1 MKEIN
6 FRKSMLDYF
15 VDRKKSKKNKDT
27 NTLVSSLSNST
38 PIKPKRQTG
47 KKDKERRF
55 VKYHLTPLTKSNNK
69 LNFKPSIYN
78 MPEMESPTDGSVSV
92 NKKTKK
98 KEVPI
103 VNQNK
108 NKERYSNIN
117 VERPLNDIKNTLSM
131 LLQNNK
137 TKDNTREKNI
147 KEKPQVQ
154 PKEIISNKAKF
165 LYQEPE
171 KSFTLNRIEEN
182 QKDQERRNR
191 STERIIENQKDQER
205 RNRSTERVKENQKDQ
220 ERRNRSYKPQ
230 QTNITNNRTI
240 KNSYANPIYNTI
252 KTTHSNLK
260 NWIMKSIAN
269 KKQSPTNVLNKF
281 SPNNKNINL
290 KRNTQYLNLNTNDIN
305 SLNVEETNNN
315 DSGRR
320 IPPNSMTNYQNSTLN
335 NNIMNVQN
343 VNKKMNAFTQRYF
356 SLNKRY
362 QRMNSG
368 NGIRKMNLISLPEKM
383 ERTLLD
389 NGKEIPVIPGLKHGG
404 IVDKPTAAILGEAGP
419 EVAAPLDGLPGL
431 LKSALPEWMFP
442 DMPISGTNSA
452 IARNNSL
459 KMAADDHHKEGEG
472 ENTAIL
478 AAPSVVQNT
487 SNMSM
492 GGTSSS
498 KFVGSTLGK
507 FRVPDWR
514 TGLG

>member
-1 MKEIN
+1 
-6 FRKSMLDYF
+6 
-15 VDRKKSKKNKDT
+15 
-27 NTLVSSLSNST
+27 
-38 PIKPKRQTG
+38 
-47 KKDKERRF
+47 
-55 VKYHLTPLTKSNNK
+55 
-69 LNFKPSIYN
+69 
-78 MPEMESPTDGSVSV
+78 
-92 NKKTKK
+92 
-98 KEVPI
+98 
-103 VNQNK
+103 
-108 NKERYSNIN
+108 ERYSNIN

-230 QTNITNNRTI
+230 QTNVTNNRTI

-320 IPPNSMTNYQNSTLN
+320 IPPNSM
-335 NNIMNVQN
+335 
-343 VNKKMNAFTQRYF
+343 
-356 SLNKRY
+356 
-362 QRMNSG
+362 
-368 NGIRKMNLISLPEKM
+368 
-383 ERTLLD
+383 
-389 NGKEIPVIPGLKHGG
+389 
-404 IVDKPTAAILGEAGP
+404 
-419 EVAAPLDGLPGL
+419 
-431 LKSALPEWMFP
+431 
-442 DMPISGTNSA
+442 
-452 IARNNSL
+452 
-459 KMAADDHHKEGEG
+459 
-472 ENTAIL
+472 
-478 AAPSVVQNT
+478 
-487 SNMSM
+487 
-492 GGTSSS
+492 
-498 KFVGSTLGK
+498 
-507 FRVPDWR
+507 
-514 TGLG
+514 